1 MTMKLIANY
10 DLSGKIHSLT
20 AFSAPK
26 GVSLMLTPSPG
37 HIVAE
42 VEGHGLKD
50 IPDDKT
56 LREIAT
62 SNTIAAPTA
71 AVKLS
76 KTRR

>member
-1 MTMKLIANY
+1 MKLMANY

-37 HIVAE
+37 HVVSE
-42 VEGHGLKD
+42 VQGHDLKD

-62 SNTIAAPTA
+62 DNTIAAPTSV
-71 AVKLS
+71 VKLS